1 MPPIGLTGSTWVE
14 NTRTV
19 WAAEALSP
27 DKLIPGGAKLAA
39 SQFNA
44 EDAAVVTLTA
54 DADPGD
60 TSLAV
65 AALANPIPT
74 GSLLDFGSRAAQTVT
89 MAASALAAATSITVV
104 ALTAPLPAGT
114 VLYFGTNKFARV
126 ATDAAAGATT
136 VAVTAIPTALSGS
149 ETATVTASS
158 IVAKTTANAIAGAT
172 TLTVEQLAE
181 PILTGDVATYAG
193 AGVKKKRV
201 PSGTLIGRTYTER
214 DAGTGFGPW
223 ANGDDEPFLVAFEIT
238 DAADRPE
245 VELVS
250 HGTKVYENNLPG
262 WSTYSSQA
270 KTALRAA
277 YQTMLAPAG

>member
-1 MPPIGLTGSTWVE
+1 MPIGMTGSTWVE
-14 NTRTV
+14 NTRNV

-44 EDAAVVTLTA
+44 EDAAVVTTTA

-60 TSLAV
+60 TTLTVS
-65 AALANPIPT
+65 ALANPIPSGT
-74 GSLLDFGSRAAQTVT
+74 LLDFGSRAAQTVT
-89 MAASALAAATSITVV
+89 AGAAIATATTLPVT
-104 ALTAPLPAGT
+104 ALTAPVPAGT

-126 ATDAAAGATT
+126 TADAAAGATSLT
-136 VAVTAIPTALSGS
+136 VAALPTALAGA
-149 ETATVTASS
+149 ETATVPSSS
-158 IVAKTTANAIAGAT
+158 IVAKTTANAIATAT
-172 TLTVEQLAE
+172 SLTVEALAE

-193 AGVKKKRV
+193 AGVKKKRI

-223 ANGDDEPFLVAFEIT
+223 ATSDDDVFVVAFEIT
-238 DAADRPE
+238 DAVNRPE
-245 VELVS
+245 VELVA
-250 HGTKVYENNLPG
+250 HGTKIYENALPG
-262 WSTYSSQA
+262 WTGSTSQFKA
-270 KTALRAA
+270 AVRAA